1 MLGKI
6 EFMNKIGL
14 IIFIGLLSCKPK
26 TDNNNNTGQA
36 DTDSLRTIE
45 SVQTPNQKEQERDY
59 RPIKP
64 LDYGRVQIELTDTS
78 QFYLLRGECAVTIMP
93 DTTWLREY
101 RESMPEE
108 SWNEIISDN
117 QYYESLATDTL
128 ELKGIKVFYRLNYD
142 KRYIKFLKSDNSNF
156 TIDKTKMKD
165 SWGIVLFNGHDDP
178 VIWSDSFIGK
188 AIRNIYKK

>member
-1 MLGKI
+1 
-6 EFMNKIGL
+6 MNKIGL
-14 IIFIGLLSCKPK
+14 IIFIGLLSCKPS
-26 TDNNNNTGQA
+26 TDYNNTTGQA
-36 DTDSLRTIE
+36 DTASLQTKE
-45 SVQTPNQKEQERDY
+45 SVQTPIQKEQESDF

-78 QFYLLRGECAVTIMP
+78 QFHLVTAECALTIMP

-117 QYYESLATDTL
+117 QYYESLAIDTL
-128 ELKGIKVFYRLNYD
+128 TLKGIKVFYGLNYD
-142 KRYIKFLKSDNSNF
+142 KRYIKFLKSNNSYF

-178 VIWSDSFIGK
+178 MIWSATFIGP